1 MMSSLK
7 RHFSCVV
14 ESCEDIF
21 FVLFFYLE
29 VLDFIGH
36 EVVESVVASLQ
47 RLLVGQ
53 TRLLKQVNH
62 LEHVQSK
69 KSNKKLLCTCANV

>member
-1 MMSSLK
+1 MSLDWKGIVNASKISL
-7 RHFSCVV
+7 HTDQ
-14 ESCEDIF
+14 ET
-21 FVLFFYLE
+21 LLLE
-29 VLDFIGH
+29 VGNLVGH

>member
-14 ESCEDIF
+14 KRCEEIL